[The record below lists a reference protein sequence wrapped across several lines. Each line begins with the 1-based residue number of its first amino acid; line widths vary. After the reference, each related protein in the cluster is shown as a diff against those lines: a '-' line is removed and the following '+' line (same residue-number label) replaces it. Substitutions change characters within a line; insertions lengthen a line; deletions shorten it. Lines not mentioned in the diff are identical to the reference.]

1 MDDQTRPTNDPSGE
15 SRRADADETFTFD
28 GDPSA
33 STNGHGVAGDGV
45 RGTAGNVI
53 ESLRGAVDDLTE
65 RAGPT
70 VRDLAE
76 RAAPTVREISA
87 KAAELT
93 ATAAVRAAPLVKR
106 AGEVTADATTK
117 LAEKSRE
124 WAADLRGS
132 AADAPEASDRTSPG
146 DDVLPS
152 DLAAAAP
159 VEPDTAPPFESTA
172 ESGTGGTTV
181 DDERQPDQPG
191 I

>member
-1 MDDQTRPTNDPSGE
+1 MNDQTRPTNEPSSE
-15 SRRADADETFTFD
+15 YQRPDADETFTFD
-28 GDPSA
+28 GDAAPP
-33 STNGHGVAGDGV
+33 TNGHDAGHDGV
-45 RGTAGNVI
+45 RGTAENVMGQ
-53 ESLRGAVDDLTE
+53 LRDAVDELTE

-93 ATAAVRAAPLVKR
+93 ATAAVKAAPLVKR

-124 WAADLRGS
+124 WAADLRG
-132 AADAPEASDRTSPG
+132 AAEDATGALDDATDRP
-146 DDVLPS
+146 LPS
-152 DLAAAAP
+152 DLAADVP
-159 VEPDTAPPFESTA
+159 IEPDTAPSFESTA
-172 ESGTGGTTV
+172 ESGTGGSSADEDRQADTT
-181 DDERQPDQPG
+181 G